1 MLGVVLKSDGRHELA
16 EVQKPAIGS
25 TRFAPRDVLIEVEY
39 CGICGSDVHM
49 WGQERDP
56 RLFSTHKSV
65 VAGHEIVGLVKEV
78 GPEVVHVSPG
88 DRVVC
93 EVANIYCG
101 NCVNCRQGLFNI
113 CCNVEPMDGRAH
125 YVVGGGFAKYTVWP
139 EAHVHRLPDSIN
151 PRSAVLM
158 EPTAGS
164 THGLYERARLQP
176 GENVVILGPGARGVI
191 LAQLARAAG
200 AKNVIVTG
208 VTRDTQ
214 LRLKMAEDLAD
225 AITVNVDEEDVRD
238 VVDRV
243 TGGIGAD
250 VVVEN
255 AGVASA
261 INDAI
266 DVARPGGRVIISGGG
281 IRGGITA
288 SFDTRPVI
296 VKELT
301 LLGEISQTWTSWRTA
316 LSLVASGRVNLDP
329 LVTKVLPLEEWEKGY
344 ELAATSSEVMRVA
357 LSPMAGVEA

>member
-1 MLGVVLKSDGRHELA
+1 MLGVVLKPNGLHELM
-16 EVQKPAIGS
+16 EVPEPTIGS
-25 TRFAPRDVLIEVEY
+25 TQFSPRDVLIEVEY
-39 CGICGSDVHM
+39 TGICGSDVHM
-49 WGQERDP
+49 WGQESDP
-56 RLFSTHKSV
+56 RLFATKKAV
-65 VAGHEIVGLVKEV
+65 VAGHEIVGRVKDV
-78 GPEVVHVSPG
+78 GPEVRDVVPG

-101 NCVNCRQGLFNI
+101 RCINCRKGLFNI
-113 CCNVEPMDGRAH
+113 CCNVAPMDGRAH
-125 YVVGGGFAKYTVWP
+125 YVVGGGFAKYCVWP
-139 EAHVHRLPDSIN
+139 EAHVHKLPDNIS

-164 THGLYERARLQP
+164 AHGLYERAHLAP
-176 GENVVILGPGARGVI
+176 GENVVILGPGARGAI

-208 VTRDTQ
+208 VTRDTE
-214 LRLKMAEDLAD
+214 LRLPMAEQLAD

-243 TGGIGAD
+243 TGGVGAD

-261 INDAI
+261 INEAI

-288 SFDTRPVI
+288 SFDTRPMI

-316 LSLVASGRVNLDP
+316 ISLVENGSVNLDP
-329 LVTKVLPLEEWEKGY
+329 LVTKVLPLERWEDGY
-344 ELAATSSEVMRVA
+344 NLAATSAEVMRVA
-357 LSPMAGVEA
+357 LSPLSSFEE

>member
-1 MLGVVLKSDGRHELA
+1 MLGVVLRSDGLHELA
-16 EVQKPAIGS
+16 EVPEPSIGS

-49 WGQERDP
+49 WGKESSP
-56 RLFSTHKSV
+56 GLFATKRSV
-65 VAGHEIVGLVKEV
+65 VAGHEIVGLVREV
-78 GPEVVHVSPG
+78 GPEVTDVVPG

-101 NCVNCRQGLFNI
+101 KCINCRLGHFNI

-125 YVVGGGFAKYTVWP
+125 YVVGGGFARYTVWP
-139 EAHVHRLPDSIN
+139 EAHVHKLPDSID

-164 THGLYERARLQP
+164 AHGLYERAHLAP

-208 VTRDTQ
+208 VTRDAN
-214 LRLKMAEDLAD
+214 LRLRMAEELGD

-243 TGGIGAD
+243 TGGVGAD

-281 IRGGITA
+281 IRGGVVA
-288 SFDTRPVI
+288 SFDTRPMI

-316 LSLVASGRVNLDP
+316 ISLVASGRVNLDP
-329 LVTKVLPLEEWEKGY
+329 LVSKVLPLEEWETGY
-344 ELAATSSEVMRVA
+344 NLAAKSADVMRVA
-357 LSPMAGVEA
+357 LSPMADFRE